1 MATPTSTNKVTDHF
15 MVAQP
20 PRSVSTTTLPLT
32 FFDIR
37 WFFCCPMQL
46 LCFYELPNCSTFQW
60 TQTVLPHLKESLSL
74 TLRHFFPF
82 AANLTWPPPPQEPY
96 IHYQEGN
103 GLQVAVVE
111 SKADFNHLVANHAR
125 DFKSLKSLF
134 PQLPI
139 ISTLLSNTS
148 TQVVPIMAIQF
159 TVFPNSGISIGL
171 TLNHLAADA
180 TSFYHFIK
188 CWTWIHRSQTE
199 DLTSVSLPYCK
210 KDVIQDPYG
219 IKSIYLKDIRSW
231 GDLGPVGEV
240 DPGNVLITSIVK
252 RAKIEQLKH
261 LVTTQSKANGELLQM
276 RMSTFV
282 VTCAFMWVN
291 LMRLQ
296 EKISGGL
303 LGDDILYYFV
313 IAADCRQQ
321 LAFPI
326 SGTYFG
332 NCLAQILVSARRGEL
347 MGESG
352 IAVAAKAIARKILE
366 FNKGALIGAE
376 KWVSNT
382 KEILKHGRLVSVA
395 GTPKFRVY
403 DTDFGWGKPKKYEDP
418 SHPCAN

>member
-1 MATPTSTNKVTDHF
+1 MDKNFSSPSQRISVSNSPSLLPICGQSHMTSTASRALYSLQRRQRSSGCD
-15 MVAQP
+15 
-20 PRSVSTTTLPLT
+20 PRSV
-32 FFDIR
+32 
-37 WFFCCPMQL
+37 W
-46 LCFYELPNCSTFQW
+46 
-60 TQTVLPHLKESLSL
+60 
-74 TLRHFFPF
+74 
-82 AANLTWPPPPQEPY
+82 
-96 IHYQEGN
+96 
-103 GLQVAVVE
+103 
-111 SKADFNHLVANHAR
+111 
-125 DFKSLKSLF
+125 
-134 PQLPI
+134 
-139 ISTLLSNTS
+139 
-148 TQVVPIMAIQF
+148 IQ
-159 TVFPNSGISIGL
+159 
-171 TLNHLAADA
+171 
-180 TSFYHFIK
+180 
-188 CWTWIHRSQTE
+188 
-199 DLTSVSLPYCK
+199 
-210 KDVIQDPYG
+210 
-219 IKSIYLKDIRSW
+219 IYLLKDIRSW

-252 RAKIEQLKH
+252 RAKIEQLNH
-261 LVTTQSKANGELLQM
+261 LVTTQSKANGGLLQM

-313 IAADCRQQ
+313 IASDCRQQ

-403 DTDFGWGKPKKYEDP
+403 DTDFGWGKPKKYEYVHIGAYGSFSLVESRQEEGGVEIGVVVGRDKLDIFNDIFEEIRP
-418 SHPCAN
+418 LQSRI

>member
-15 MVAQP
+15 MVAP
-20 PRSVSTTTLPLT
+20 PPGSVSTTTLPLT

-37 WFFCCPMQL
+37 WFFCCPTQL
-46 LCFYELPNCSTFQW
+46 LCFYEWPNCSTFQW

-82 AANLTWPPPPQEPY
+82 AADLTWPPPPQEPY

-103 GLQVAVVE
+103 GLQVVVVE

-134 PQLPI
+134 PQLPRCD
-139 ISTLLSNTS
+139 
-148 TQVVPIMAIQF
+148 PR
-159 TVFPNSGISIGL
+159 SIW
-171 TLNHLAADA
+171 N
-180 TSFYHFIK
+180 
-188 CWTWIHRSQTE
+188 Q
-199 DLTSVSLPYCK
+199 
-210 KDVIQDPYG
+210 
-219 IKSIYLKDIRSW
+219 IYLFERYY
-231 GDLGPVGEV
+231 LGRIGEI
-240 DPGNVLITSIVK
+240 DPGNVLITSVIK

-261 LVTTQSKANGELLQM
+261 LVTTQSKANGELLQL

-296 EKISGGL
+296 ERINGGL
-303 LGDDILYYFV
+303 LGDDIHYYFV

-352 IAVAAKAIARKILE
+352 IAVAAKAIATKIWE

-376 KWVSNT
+376 KWVSNS
-382 KEILKHGRLVSVA
+382 KEILKYGRLVSVA
-395 GTPKFRVY
+395 GSPKFRVY
-403 DTDFGWGKPKKYEDP
+403 DTDFGWGKPKKYEYVHIGAYGSFSLVESRQEEGGVEIGVVVGRDKLDFFNDIFEEIRP
-418 SHPCAN
+418 LQSRI

>member
-1 MATPTSTNKVTDHF
+1 
-15 MVAQP
+15 
-20 PRSVSTTTLPLT
+20 
-32 FFDIR
+32 
-37 WFFCCPMQL
+37 
-46 LCFYELPNCSTFQW
+46 
-60 TQTVLPHLKESLSL
+60 
-74 TLRHFFPF
+74 
-82 AANLTWPPPPQEPY
+82 
-96 IHYQEGN
+96 
-103 GLQVAVVE
+103 
-111 SKADFNHLVANHAR
+111 
-125 DFKSLKSLF
+125 
-134 PQLPI
+134 
-139 ISTLLSNTS
+139 
-148 TQVVPIMAIQF
+148 MAIQI

-199 DLTSVSLPYCK
+199 NLTSVSLPYCN
-210 KDVIQDPYG
+210 KDVIQDPRG
-219 IKSIYLKDIRSW
+219 IKSIYWKEIRSW

-261 LVTTQSKANGELLQM
+261 LVTTQNKANGELLQM

-282 VTCAFMWVN
+282 VTCAFMWIN

-313 IAADCRQQ
+313 FAADCRQQ
-321 LAFPI
+321 LALPI

-376 KWVSNT
+376 KWVSDT

-395 GTPKFRVY
+395 GSPKFRVY
-403 DTDFGWGKPKKYEDP
+403 DTDFGWGKPKKYEYVHIGAYGSFSLVESRQEEGVVEIGVVVGRDKLDIFNDIFEEIRP
-418 SHPCAN
+418 LQSRI